1 MNFKKLLKNDVINKQ
16 IVRVFFLNLKIGLKY
31 IKMRFDLNIFYC
43 TKLLQRDWAHVSMV
57 RKN

>member
-1 MNFKKLLKNDVINKQ
+1 MMSSINKLCGF
-16 IVRVFFLNLKIGLKY
+16 FFLNLKIGLKY

-43 TKLLQRDWAHVSMV
+43 TKLLQRDWAHV

>member
-16 IVRVFFLNLKIGLKY
+16 IVVFFFNLKISLKY

-43 TKLLQRDWAHVSMV
+43 TKLLQRDWAHV